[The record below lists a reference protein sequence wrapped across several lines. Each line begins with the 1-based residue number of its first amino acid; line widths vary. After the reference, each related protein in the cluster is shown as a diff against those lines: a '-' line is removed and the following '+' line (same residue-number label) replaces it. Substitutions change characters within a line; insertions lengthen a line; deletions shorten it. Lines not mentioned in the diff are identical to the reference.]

1 MGVSFGG
8 GTNGGGLSIF
18 ASINGSKGSEKGN
31 GTTWTE
37 TTLDA
42 GKNVSLTSGR
52 DTTLSGAQ
60 VSGEK
65 VTADVG
71 NNLTISSLQDSDR
84 YDSRQNSVAAGGS
97 FTFGSMS
104 GSGYASISQD
114 KIKSNY
120 DSVREQ
126 SGIYAGKDG
135 FDVTVGESHSAQW
148 CGNCVHGNG

>member
-1 MGVSFGG
+1 MHSVHAIH
-8 GTNGGGLSIF
+8 SIHTVRTVHTPSHF
-18 ASINGSKGSEKGN
+18 FHSDPEKGINGSKGSEKGN

-65 VTADVG
+65 VKADVG

-84 YDSRQNSVAAGGS
+84 YDSRQN
-97 FTFGSMS
+97 
-104 GSGYASISQD
+104 
-114 KIKSNY
+114 
-120 DSVREQ
+120 
-126 SGIYAGKDG
+126 
-135 FDVTVGESHSAQW
+135 
-148 CGNCVHGNG
+148 